1 MSSET
6 AQMTVS
12 TENRSKGLSL
22 ARAILYGLALSGI
35 LLIVESFSLGHL
47 KVSDPVGLIGYMG
60 FAPLLFVTV
69 AAIANLLFG
78 VRRMQSFLA
87 LLVILSLVG
96 VLFAALLGR
105 I

>member
-6 AQMTVS
+6 GQMTAQA
-12 TENRSKGLSL
+12 ENPGKGLSL
-22 ARAILYGLALSGI
+22 VRAILYGLALSVI
-35 LLIVESFSLGHL
+35 LMIVESFNLGYL
-47 KVSDPVGLIGYMG
+47 RVRDPLGLVGAMG
-60 FAPLLFVTV
+60 WAPLLFVTV

-78 VRRMQSFLA
+78 VRRIQSFLA
-87 LLVILSLVG
+87 LLVTFSIFC